1 MSNELTTSTEHNLSL
16 ASTHDSWDGNHFLQA
31 FRAGEQWLLQ
41 HVPHLNQLNVFP
53 VPDGDTGTNMHLTL
67 TAALYSVVPAAS
79 CALVLDQVYRGA
91 LMGARGNSGV
101 ILSQI
106 LHGLAKGLSNH
117 DVCGPEEFAQALEK
131 AAESAYSSTSN
142 PREGTI
148 LTVIRETS
156 EAVKQAIREKRADM
170 LTVLQTAVQAA
181 RDAVERTPELLQVL
195 REANVV
201 DAGGKGLYIILEG
214 MLRWARGDSLVED
227 AAVLDAQA
235 SIIPNIEELHG
246 EDEYG
251 FCTNL
256 LLKGINMPRAAM
268 HQHFNEV
275 GTSVVVVGDDS
286 LLRVHVHTLRP
297 GDILNYAMQF
307 GEAIKIEIANMDQQ
321 RREIQEQQQHATST
335 VPLQSPTPTGRVGVV
350 AVAPGAGFAEIFRS
364 FGVEGIVSGGQT
376 ANPSTQELL
385 AAVEQLA
392 QDEVIILPNNSNI
405 LLAAEQAARMSSKRV
420 AVVPS
425 RTVPQGITAMVRFQP
440 DDDLDENIATMLPEL
455 KHVVT
460 AEVTTAVRDVTLGG
474 VQVQAGHS
482 IAVLDGTLVA
492 ADSDIGVVI
501 DTMLERIQ
509 MDQHEYITIYY
520 GQRIAREQAHALAQR
535 LQERYPDYTIELL
548 SGGQPV
554 YDYIFA
560 AE

>member
-268 HQHFNEV
+268 HQHFNELV
-275 GTSVVVVGDDS
+275 
-286 LLRVHVHTLRP
+286 LRW
-297 GDILNYAMQF
+297 
-307 GEAIKIEIANMDQQ
+307 
-321 RREIQEQQQHATST
+321 
-335 VPLQSPTPTGRVGVV
+335 
-350 AVAPGAGFAEIFRS
+350 
-364 FGVEGIVSGGQT
+364 
-376 ANPSTQELL
+376 
-385 AAVEQLA
+385 
-392 QDEVIILPNNSNI
+392 
-405 LLAAEQAARMSSKRV
+405 
-420 AVVPS
+420 
-425 RTVPQGITAMVRFQP
+425 
-440 DDDLDENIATMLPEL
+440 
-455 KHVVT
+455 
-460 AEVTTAVRDVTLGG
+460 
-474 VQVQAGHS
+474 
-482 IAVLDGTLVA
+482 
-492 ADSDIGVVI
+492 
-501 DTMLERIQ
+501 
-509 MDQHEYITIYY
+509 
-520 GQRIAREQAHALAQR
+520 
-535 LQERYPDYTIELL
+535 
-548 SGGQPV
+548 
-554 YDYIFA
+554 
-560 AE
+560 

>member
-1 MSNELTTSTEHNLSL
+1 M
-16 ASTHDSWDGNHFLQA
+16 
-31 FRAGEQWLLQ
+31 
-41 HVPHLNQLNVFP
+41 
-53 VPDGDTGTNMHLTL
+53 
-67 TAALYSVVPAAS
+67 
-79 CALVLDQVYRGA
+79 
-91 LMGARGNSGV
+91 
-101 ILSQI
+101 
-106 LHGLAKGLSNH
+106 
-117 DVCGPEEFAQALEK
+117 
-131 AAESAYSSTSN
+131 
-142 PREGTI
+142 
-148 LTVIRETS
+148 
-156 EAVKQAIREKRADM
+156 
-170 LTVLQTAVQAA
+170 
-181 RDAVERTPELLQVL
+181 
-195 REANVV
+195 
-201 DAGGKGLYIILEG
+201 
-214 MLRWARGDSLVED
+214 
-227 AAVLDAQA
+227 
-235 SIIPNIEELHG
+235 
-246 EDEYG
+246 
-251 FCTNL
+251 
-256 LLKGINMPRAAM
+256 
-268 HQHFNEV
+268 
-275 GTSVVVVGDDS
+275 VVVGDDS

>member
-117 DVCGPEEFAQALEK
+117 DVCGPEEFAQALRK
-131 AAESAYSSTSN
+131 GAESAYSSTSN